1 MLPIKKKSII
11 CYIFY
16 IIEVSLV
23 ALNECSLFFIIINIY
38 FKIFFSLYVVD
49 KLDSNCCNHLKF
61 DILGLAFSISL
72 PRL

>member
-1 MLPIKKKSII
+1 M
-11 CYIFY
+11 
-16 IIEVSLV
+16 IEVSLV

-38 FKIFFSLYVVD
+38 LKFFFSLYVVD